1 MKSFQQFQEAAST
14 STSDTMAA
22 IDPKGNSS
30 ADGPDNEFN
39 RFKKRPK
46 TGIGGALKDKA
57 KATAGAIKDR
67 MGRPRPDKPGKPV
80 DGRYRIANKTA
91 TPKPEKGGA
100 LAKRPEE
107 KKSMVQQKTA
117 AAKQPPQHKQLAARP
132 ASTAMAGSRQKP
144 AIRPAP
150 ERKALPAGQG
160 KPLQSGPVRQKIV
173 AQPARKALPAGRG

>member
-22 IDPKGNSS
+22 IDPKGDSRAPNIRYDKS
-30 ADGPDNEFN
+30 
-39 RFKKRPK
+39 FKKRPK

-160 KPLQSGPVRQKIV
+160 KPLQSGPVRQKIA